1 MENFITLT
9 IDGVKVE
16 VPAGTTVL
24 EAAKK
29 AGINIPTLCYLKDV
43 NAIGA
48 CRMCVVNA
56 GGRALQAACVL
67 PAAEGMVVKTNTPE
81 IREYRKTLLELVL
94 SAHEKKCLT
103 CVRSTN
109 CELQNLCRE
118 LGVEDGD
125 AFKGSQNVYD
135 IDDASPSI
143 VRDNNKCILCRR
155 CVATCAKVQQIGV
168 IGAVNRGFITSIESP
183 WNLKLADMACIN
195 CGQCITACPVG
206 ALYEK
211 DSTKKVWSL
220 LGDESKHVVVQ
231 PAPAVRAALGEEFG
245 LPMGTSV
252 TGKMVAALRRLGF
265 DKVFDTD
272 FAADLTIME
281 EATELLGRI
290 KDGGTLPM
298 ITSCSPGWI
307 KYCETYYPDFIPN
320 LSSCKSPHEMLGAVI
335 KTYYAQKAGLDPKD
349 VKVVSVM
356 PCTAKKF
363 EAEREE
369 LAAAG
374 YPDVD
379 EVITTRELAHM
390 IKEAGIDFVNLPDE
404 DFDDLLGESTGAGVI
419 FGATGGVLE
428 AALRTAFDVVTGMEL
443 EDVNFTAVR
452 GIEGIKEAIVNEE
465 YTEEEIEAY
474 LGKSTLDDAKLAL
487 AKETG
492 TDGFV
497 PVAKKSSETG
507 EMEFVAKKDSSKT
520 NTAEDEE
527 MPIIQ
532 RIVVIIIVLAFFYII
547 AAVVRTSYRGAL
559 PIGPSLAAVIVLT
572 FLAIGGATLALGW
585 SIYWLSFILAIPSFF
600 ILSTETRD

>member
-56 GGRALQAACVL
+56 GGRGLQAACVL
-67 PAAEGMVVKTNTPE
+67 PATDGMNVKTNTPE
-81 IREYRKTLLELVL
+81 IRAYRKTLLELVL
-94 SAHEKKCLT
+94 SNHDKKCLT
-103 CVRSTN
+103 CPRSTN
-109 CELQNLCRE
+109 CELQQLCRD
-118 LGVEDGD
+118 LGVENGD
-125 AFKGSQNVYD
+125 AFAGTQNQYE

-155 CVATCAKVQQIGV
+155 CVATCDKVQNVGV
-168 IGAVNRGFITSIESP
+168 IGAVNRGFVTSIESP
-183 WNLKLADMACIN
+183 WNLKLNDMACIN

-211 DSTKKVWSL
+211 DSTKKVWDL
-220 LGDESKHVVVQ
+220 INDETKHVVVQ

-245 LPMGTSV
+245 YPMGTSV
-252 TGKMVAALRRLGF
+252 TGKMVAALRRMGF

-281 EATELLGRI
+281 EGTELVKRVTE
-290 KDGGTLPM
+290 GGVLPM

-307 KYCETYYPDFIPN
+307 KFCETYYPEFIPN
-320 LSSCKSPHEMLGAVI
+320 LSSCKSPHEMLGAVT
-335 KTYYAQKAGLDPKD
+335 KSYYAEKAGIDPKD
-349 VKVVSVM
+349 IKVVSVM

-363 EAEREE
+363 EAGREE
-369 LAAAG
+369 LAANG

-390 IKEAGIDFVNLPDE
+390 IKEAGIDFNMLPDE

-419 FGATGGVLE
+419 FGATGGVME
-428 AALRTAFDVVTGMEL
+428 AALRTAYNLITGDEL
-443 EDVNFTAVR
+443 DNVDFEAVR
-452 GIEGIKEAIVNEE
+452 GTEGIKEATVKVGDLDVSVAVAHGTGNASKLLDMIKAGEKKYTFIEVMGCPGGCVTGGGQPIVSAQTKLTCDPKVERAKALYGEDAGKAKRKSHENEQVKKL
-465 YTEEEIEAY
+465 YADY
-474 LGKSTLDDAKLAL
+474 LGAPNSHKAHELLHTHYIKRE
-487 AKETG
+487 KY
-492 TDGFV
+492 
-497 PVAKKSSETG
+497 
-507 EMEFVAKKDSSKT
+507 SK
-520 NTAEDEE
+520 
-527 MPIIQ
+527 
-532 RIVVIIIVLAFFYII
+532 
-547 AAVVRTSYRGAL
+547 
-559 PIGPSLAAVIVLT
+559 
-572 FLAIGGATLALGW
+572 
-585 SIYWLSFILAIPSFF
+585 
-600 ILSTETRD
+600 

>member
-56 GGRALQAACVL
+56 GGRGLQAACVL
-67 PAAEGMVVKTNTPE
+67 PATDGMNVKTNTPE
-81 IREYRKTLLELVL
+81 IRAYRKTLLELVL
-94 SAHEKKCLT
+94 SNHDKKCLT
-103 CVRSTN
+103 CPRSTN
-109 CELQNLCRE
+109 CELQQLCRD
-118 LGVEDGD
+118 LGVENGD
-125 AFKGSQNVYD
+125 AFAGAQNEYA

-155 CVATCAKVQQIGV
+155 CVATCDKIQNVGV
-168 IGAVNRGFITSIESP
+168 IGAVNRGFVTSIESP
-183 WNLKLADMACIN
+183 WNLKLNDMACIN

-211 DSTKKVWSL
+211 DSTKKVWEL
-220 LGDESKHVVVQ
+220 INDTTKHVVVQ

-245 LPMGTSV
+245 YPMGTSV
-252 TGKMVAALRRLGF
+252 TGKMVAALRRMGF

-281 EATELLGRI
+281 EGTELVKRVTE
-290 KDGGTLPM
+290 GGVLPM

-307 KYCETYYPDFIPN
+307 KFCETYYPEFIPN
-320 LSSCKSPHEMLGAVI
+320 LSSCKSPHEMLGAVT
-335 KTYYAQKAGLDPKD
+335 KSYYAEKAGIDPKD
-349 VKVVSVM
+349 IKVVSVM

-363 EAEREE
+363 EAAREE
-369 LAAAG
+369 LAATG

-390 IKEAGIDFVNLPDE
+390 IKEAGIDFNMLPDE

-419 FGATGGVLE
+419 FGATGGVME
-428 AALRTAFDVVTGMEL
+428 AALRTAYNLITGDELDNVDFD
-443 EDVNFTAVR
+443 AVR
-452 GIEGIKEAIVNEE
+452 GTEGIKEATVKVGDLDVSVAVAHGTGNASKLLDMIKSGEKNYTFIEVMGCPGGCVTGGGQPIVSAQTKLTCDPKVERAKALYGEDAGKAKRKSHENEQVKKL
-465 YTEEEIEAY
+465 YADY
-474 LGKSTLDDAKLAL
+474 LGTPNSHKAHELLHTHYIKRE
-487 AKETG
+487 KY
-492 TDGFV
+492 
-497 PVAKKSSETG
+497 
-507 EMEFVAKKDSSKT
+507 SK
-520 NTAEDEE
+520 
-527 MPIIQ
+527 
-532 RIVVIIIVLAFFYII
+532 
-547 AAVVRTSYRGAL
+547 
-559 PIGPSLAAVIVLT
+559 
-572 FLAIGGATLALGW
+572 
-585 SIYWLSFILAIPSFF
+585 
-600 ILSTETRD
+600 

>member
-56 GGRALQAACVL
+56 GGRGLQAACVL
-67 PAAEGMVVKTNTPE
+67 PATDGMNVKTNTPE
-81 IREYRKTLLELVL
+81 IRAYRKTLLELVL
-94 SAHEKKCLT
+94 SNHDKKCLT
-103 CVRSTN
+103 CPRSTN
-109 CELQNLCRE
+109 CELQQLCRD
-118 LGVEDGD
+118 LGVENGD
-125 AFKGSQNVYD
+125 AFAGAQNQYE

-155 CVATCAKVQQIGV
+155 CVATCDKIQNVGV
-168 IGAVNRGFITSIESP
+168 IGAVNRGFVTSIESP
-183 WNLKLADMACIN
+183 WNLKLNDMACIN

-211 DSTKKVWSL
+211 DSTKKVWDL
-220 LGDESKHVVVQ
+220 INDETKHVVVQ

-245 LPMGTSV
+245 YPMGTSV
-252 TGKMVAALRRLGF
+252 TGKMVAALRRMGF

-281 EATELLGRI
+281 EGTELVKRVTE
-290 KDGGTLPM
+290 GGVLPM

-307 KYCETYYPDFIPN
+307 KFCETYYPEFIPN
-320 LSSCKSPHEMLGAVI
+320 LSSCKSPHEMLGAVT
-335 KTYYAQKAGLDPKD
+335 KSYYAEKAGIDAKD
-349 VKVVSVM
+349 IKVVSVM

-363 EAEREE
+363 EAGREE
-369 LAAAG
+369 LAANG

-390 IKEAGIDFVNLPDE
+390 IKEAGIDFNMLPDE

-419 FGATGGVLE
+419 FGATGGVME
-428 AALRTAFDVVTGMEL
+428 AALRTAYNLITGDEL
-443 EDVNFTAVR
+443 ENVDFAAVR
-452 GIEGIKEAIVNEE
+452 GTEAIKEATVKVGDLDVSVAVVHGTGNASKLLDMIKAGEKKYTFIEVMGCPGGCVTGGGQPIVSAQTKLTCDPKVERANALYGEDAGKAKRKSHENEQVKKL
-465 YTEEEIEAY
+465 YADY
-474 LGKSTLDDAKLAL
+474 LGAPNSHKAHELLHTH
-487 AKETG
+487 
-492 TDGFV
+492 
-497 PVAKKSSETG
+497 
-507 EMEFVAKKDSSKT
+507 
-520 NTAEDEE
+520 
-527 MPIIQ
+527 
-532 RIVVIIIVLAFFYII
+532 YIK
-547 AAVVRTSYRGAL
+547 REKYSM
-559 PIGPSLAAVIVLT
+559 
-572 FLAIGGATLALGW
+572 
-585 SIYWLSFILAIPSFF
+585 
-600 ILSTETRD
+600 